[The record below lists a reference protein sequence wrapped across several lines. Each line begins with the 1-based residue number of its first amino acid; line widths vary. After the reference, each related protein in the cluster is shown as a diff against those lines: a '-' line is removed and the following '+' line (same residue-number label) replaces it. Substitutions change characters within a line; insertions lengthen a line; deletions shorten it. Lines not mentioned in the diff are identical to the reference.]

1 MIISTNWKFTGRIGR
16 SLFIALV
23 AIALG
28 VNAALAVRPGE
39 VSWTAEGVLALRAIG
54 ALEPDEKI
62 RNPDYLAEKFINPV
76 FWHYSVYSPSDY
88 ASNMKVVRAYRA
100 DTYFLVNARTH
111 KIDRT
116 LQEMAADGLEQVVV
130 LGAGFDTRAYRFAE
144 KMPQVRFFELDL
156 PATLQRKKEM
166 VADAI
171 GQVPDSVAY
180 APIDFNT
187 ETIEEALVRVGY
199 DPAKKTFFV
208 WEGVSMYI
216 TEEAVKAT
224 LTFIATRSAA
234 GSAVV
239 FDYMMAGVAARDW
252 KRYPQA
258 RIIATLCALHG
269 EPWIF
274 GFPEPSAGPFVQKAG
289 LEVVEDLNGK
299 AMTEK
304 YMTRSDGK
312 RDGLAGSH
320 WGLMHAR
327 VPQP

>member
-1 MIISTNWKFTGRIGR
+1 MTVSKMRRRTIRIRWSIFTFLLIF
-16 SLFIALV
+16 SLGITTAY
-23 AIALG
+23 
-28 VNAALAVRPGE
+28 AVRPGE
-39 VSWTAEGVLALRAIG
+39 VSWTAEGVTALRAIG

-62 RNPDYLAEKFINPV
+62 RNPDYLAAKFINPAY
-76 FWHYSVYSPSDY
+76 WRYSVYNQLNY
-88 ASNMKVVRAYRA
+88 KMNMRVVKAYRV

-111 KIDRT
+111 KIDQT
-116 LQEMAADGLEQVVV
+116 LLQMEKDGLKQVVV

-144 KMPQVRFFELDL
+144 KMPNVQFFELDL
-156 PATLQRKKEM
+156 PATLQRKREIVK
-166 VADAI
+166 DAI
-171 GQVPDSVAY
+171 GQEPDYVAY

-208 WEGVSMYI
+208 WEGVTMYI
-216 TEEAVKAT
+216 TEAAIKAT
-224 LTFIATRSAA
+224 LDFIATRSAP

-239 FDYMMAGVAARDW
+239 FDYLLAGVAAKDW
-252 KRYPQA
+252 KKYPKA
-258 RIIATLCALHG
+258 RFSATICELHG

-299 AMTEK
+299 QMSEK
-304 YMTRSDGK
+304 YMTRSNGKLDGV
-312 RDGLAGSH
+312 AGAH

-327 VPQP
+327 VPKR